1 MQQRYLRGVKLRRQD
16 GYDPTAYPYCLPAV
30 QHVEDMALDAPVT
43 LLVGENGTGKS
54 TLLEGLAVACGLNP
68 EGGSRNFTF
77 STRATHS
84 PLYGALTLIRGPI
97 RPRDSFFLRAES
109 YYNVASEVDDLEE
122 LDPGVLQAYGGRS
135 LHEQSHGESFL
146 SLMMHRF
153 SGSGLYLL
161 DEPEAALSPMRQL
174 TLLVRLHD
182 LAQQGAQFIIA
193 THAPILMAYPGA
205 QVYVLSDAG
214 IRLTPY
220 RQTEHFQVSQAFFE
234 QPERLLA
241 QLFPSETER

>member
-84 PLYGALTLIRGPI
+84 PLYGAFTLIRGPI

-109 YYNVASEVDDLEE
+109 YYNVAS
-122 LDPGVLQAYGGRS
+122 
-135 LHEQSHGESFL
+135 
-146 SLMMHRF
+146 
-153 SGSGLYLL
+153 
-161 DEPEAALSPMRQL
+161 
-174 TLLVRLHD
+174 
-182 LAQQGAQFIIA
+182 
-193 THAPILMAYPGA
+193 
-205 QVYVLSDAG
+205 
-214 IRLTPY
+214 
-220 RQTEHFQVSQAFFE
+220 
-234 QPERLLA
+234 
-241 QLFPSETER
+241 